1 MINYSKYLI
10 NKCMKISS
18 DKNIQINKIHLKKI
32 LSRILNINYEKFLT
46 YEDIYL
52 SDKKKKKFLR
62 SFFFFLNSKPLS
74 KIFGYKEF
82 YSYEFFVSKDC
93 LDPRPDSELLVSNAQ
108 DIMLTE
114 PQKKSILELGV
125 GSGCVLISLILE
137 LKKKNKKLFSTGS
150 DICEKALKIA
160 KKNVEK
166 FNLTE
171 EVKLVVSDWFENIDT
186 KFDLI
191 IVNPPYI
198 KSNSIR
204 MLDKKVRNYDP
215 LLSLDGGMDG
225 LENFQLISQK
235 INFFLK
241 KDGKVLLEVGHNQ
254 CDSVKK
260 VFENQKLNYIK
271 SSSDING
278 FCRCLTFG
286 KN

>member
-1 MINYSKYLI
+1 
-10 NKCMKISS
+10 
-18 DKNIQINKIHLKKI
+18 
-32 LSRILNINYEKFLT
+32 
-46 YEDIYL
+46 
-52 SDKKKKKFLR
+52 
-62 SFFFFLNSKPLS
+62 
-74 KIFGYKEF
+74 
-82 YSYEFFVSKDC
+82 
-93 LDPRPDSELLVSNAQ
+93 
-108 DIMLTE
+108 
-114 PQKKSILELGV
+114 
-125 GSGCVLISLILE
+125 
-137 LKKKNKKLFSTGS
+137 
-150 DICEKALKIA
+150 
-160 KKNVEK
+160 
-166 FNLTE
+166 
-171 EVKLVVSDWFENIDT
+171 
-186 KFDLI
+186 
-191 IVNPPYI
+191 
-198 KSNSIR
+198 